1 MTRFRLFQVTKG
13 QGKIAGI
20 CRECAVPICE
30 LRHVGGGFGWRILAG
45 EPSCT
50 YEYGLTLY
58 FSATVSLSSHYVL
71 LQAHYRAIKPLQR
84 QRRYEAVAVELYA
97 TLYPCIYVSNHF
109 LQSLA
114 VPPMQQ
120 PLP

>member
-1 MTRFRLFQVTKG
+1 M
-13 QGKIAGI
+13 
-20 CRECAVPICE
+20 PISE
-30 LRHVGGGFGWRILAG
+30 LRHVGGGLGWRILAK
-45 EPSCT
+45 PSCSCT
-50 YEYGLTLY
+50 YGLTLRDLC
-58 FSATVSLSSHYVL
+58 VSHLTTAVR
-71 LQAHYRAIKPLQR
+71 LQAHCRAIKPSK
-84 QRRYEAVAVELYA
+84 RRRRHEAVTVELYA